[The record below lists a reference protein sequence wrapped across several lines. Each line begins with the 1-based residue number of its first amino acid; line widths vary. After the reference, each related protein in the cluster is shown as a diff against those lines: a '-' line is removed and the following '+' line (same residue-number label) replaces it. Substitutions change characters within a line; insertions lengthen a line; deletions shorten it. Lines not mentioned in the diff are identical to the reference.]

1 MKARDLF
8 QVHGEL
14 CIYSI
19 PGEFFDPNDPLKPIA
34 PEKLRALCDSGLAQ
48 EHRYSNI
55 IVDNGLSAVSR
66 MLGSGLNFPDVGGKP
81 VMSYADL
88 LVTTMK
94 LGTTLNPPAPAT
106 TDTAISEAIPSYT
119 INFLGVYY
127 PTATSVR
134 FAGVVPQSATA
145 LNGSALTEEG
155 LFLANGAMIAHV
167 TFSPEVKI
175 ASHAIQL
182 EHQITVSRPT

>member
-1 MKARDLF
+1 MKANDLL
-8 QVHGEL
+8 QVRGEL

-19 PGEFFDPNDPLKPIA
+19 PGEFFDAHNPHVPIG
-34 PEKLRALCDSGLAQ
+34 PEKLRALCANGLVR

-66 MLGSGLNFPDVGGKP
+66 MLGSGLGFPGVGGKP

-88 LVTTMK
+88 LVTRMDI
-94 LGTTLNPPAPAT
+94 GTTLNPTAPAT
-106 TDTAISEAIPSYT
+106 TDTAISEAPPSYT
-119 INFLGVYY
+119 INFLSVYY

-134 FAGVVPQSATA
+134 FAGVVPQAASA
-145 LNGSALTEEG
+145 LNGQALTEEG

-175 ASHAIQL
+175 PSHAIQL
-182 EHQITVSRPT
+182 EHTITISRP